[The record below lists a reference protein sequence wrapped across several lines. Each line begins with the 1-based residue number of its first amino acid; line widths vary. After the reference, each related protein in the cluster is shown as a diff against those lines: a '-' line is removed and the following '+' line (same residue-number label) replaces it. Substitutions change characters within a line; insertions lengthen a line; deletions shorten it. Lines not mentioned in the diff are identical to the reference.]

1 MTYDFD
7 RLIDRRRTD
16 SQKWQTYGP
25 DVLPLWIADMDFQS
39 PEPVI
44 RALRER
50 VEHGVFGYL
59 MFEQPEFHQL
69 FADRLLKRYG
79 WRVSPDAVVII
90 PGVIP
95 GFNVAGRVLAAS
107 GDGLILQT
115 PVYPPI
121 LRAAG
126 NMGLTREEAP
136 LARRLDGSYEVDV
149 DAFAAAIRDRT
160 RFFLLCN
167 PHNPVGRVFRRDE
180 LQRLAEVCLRRSL
193 TIVADEIHCELVY
206 SGHRHTPIASLDPE
220 IAERT
225 ITFMAPSKTFNLAG
239 LKCAVAIIPNASL
252 REKFVDARVDLVSTA
267 SRGWKSSCAISRPT
281 VTSPSTT
288 RARAC
293 PACGSRRPRRP
304 ISPGSTA
311 ETPGRPAPTRSP
323 SSWTRRGSPCT
334 TGSCSAP
341 AARDSF
347 GSTSAARARCSRRR
361 SSACG
366 GLSCATVQRASELI
380 EVVVVVPG
388 HHREELVDRA
398 PPARIGVNRGWSI
411 ATTSFIRSRNHSSL
425 SRRWQITSVAAQLFG
440 AGRRART
447 SLPAPRTAAASSLG
461 VRAIRVSRSSRGRC
475 AYSSIVGMPHLRRA
489 HGS

>member
-16 SQKWQTYGP
+16 SSKWQKYGP
-25 DVLPLWIADMDFQS
+25 DVLPLWVADMDFQS

-59 MFEQPEFHQL
+59 TFEQPEFHQL

-136 LARRLDGSYEVDV
+136 LARRPDGGYEVDV

-180 LQRLAEVCLRRSL
+180 LLRLAEVCLRRSL

-225 ITFMAPSKTFNLAG
+225 ITLMAPSKTFNLAG
-239 LKCAVAIIPNASL
+239 LKCSVAIIPNAAL
-252 REKFVDARVDLVSTA
+252 REKFVAARVDLVSTVNVLGYTAAYAAYRDGQPWLEELLRYLEANRDFAIDYARTRLPGVRVAAPEATYLAWLDCRNAGAA
-267 SRGWKSSCAISRPT
+267 SADPFTFFLDKARVALSDGVSFGHGGEGFVRINFGCP
-281 VTSPSTT
+281 
-288 RARAC
+288 RAMLTEALERMREALM
-293 PACGSRRPRRP
+293 RD
-304 ISPGSTA
+304 
-311 ETPGRPAPTRSP
+311 RPA
-323 SSWTRRGSPCT
+323 
-334 TGSCSAP
+334 
-341 AARDSF
+341 
-347 GSTSAARARCSRRR
+347 
-361 SSACG
+361 
-366 GLSCATVQRASELI
+366 
-380 EVVVVVPG
+380 
-388 HHREELVDRA
+388 
-398 PPARIGVNRGWSI
+398 
-411 ATTSFIRSRNHSSL
+411 
-425 SRRWQITSVAAQLFG
+425 
-440 AGRRART
+440 
-447 SLPAPRTAAASSLG
+447 
-461 VRAIRVSRSSRGRC
+461 RV
-475 AYSSIVGMPHLRRA
+475 
-489 HGS
+489 